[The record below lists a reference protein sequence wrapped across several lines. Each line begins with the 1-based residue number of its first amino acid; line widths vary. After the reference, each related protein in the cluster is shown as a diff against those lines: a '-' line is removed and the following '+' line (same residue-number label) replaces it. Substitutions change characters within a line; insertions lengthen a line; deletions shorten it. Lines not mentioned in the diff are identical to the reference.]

1 MFIIDDYNINDSLV
15 DSLFALDENC
25 PWMKVDFYR
34 SLSKRKLQKNM
45 WLYNE
50 LTNIIHDPNIMFKVN
65 WLAPG
70 FCYYSSIV
78 LNKLNFTDI
87 KFYDYDPSVKY
98 INYQSTKLIKGA
110 NVEHIMLD
118 VVFDREFVRKDPD
131 LVVCLSTSS
140 LGNRFSELNGNYYN
154 NPLFAL
160 MGSNKCKR
168 GNINVFE
175 SIDKFIEST
184 GIKNVLYSGE
194 KNIHGEIYYFVIG
207 HKEDDGC
214 CKL

>member
-1 MFIIDDYNINDSLV
+1 
-15 DSLFALDENC
+15 
-25 PWMKVDFYR
+25 
-34 SLSKRKLQKNM
+34 
-45 WLYNE
+45 
-50 LTNIIHDPNIMFKVN
+50 
-65 WLAPG
+65 
-70 FCYYSSIV
+70 
-78 LNKLNFTDI
+78 
-87 KFYDYDPSVKY
+87 
-98 INYQSTKLIKGA
+98 
-110 NVEHIMLD
+110 MLD